1 MNTILHQT
9 ANEIQ
14 QLTYDLVHYCSIC
27 DRVSTQRL
35 GVTVSQGYIL
45 LAMPESD
52 NITMNELSV
61 KMRLANSTM
70 TRMVDQLV
78 QKRLVIR
85 ETDPQDRRIV
95 LVHLTD
101 KGREE
106 RSTFRSTLQDIFSQ
120 VLGELSVE
128 EREDVLYSLRSLN
141 SAILKTL
148 NSCCSD
154 EGV

>member
-1 MNTILHQT
+1 
-9 ANEIQ
+9 
-14 QLTYDLVHYCSIC
+14 
-27 DRVSTQRL
+27 
-35 GVTVSQGYIL
+35 
-45 LAMPESD
+45 MPESD